1 MSYVPHEGP
10 QSDLLAMRD
19 VPEVLFGGARGGG
32 KTAAL
37 LGDFLQD
44 VARYEEHWQGV
55 LFRRSYPEL
64 EEVIKQSHKFYL
76 PTGAHWRASS
86 KSWHWANGACLRLR
100 SLESKEDASKYQGHE
115 FSFIGWDE
123 VTNWAFPDAYKELF
137 ACLRGSG
144 KQVAA
149 RIRCSGNPGGPGH
162 NWVKDRFLIGEHKKG
177 WHLTYDEET
186 NMSRIYIPSRTSDNP
201 SLILNSP
208 NYTRQLRAVGSK
220 ELVRAWLEGDWDIVL
235 GAYFDEFSEQRHAIP
250 DIEISDLPKKWK
262 VYRAYDHGSY
272 HPFAVLWYTYAG
284 NEMKEFEP
292 GTLIFLREW
301 FGADETG
308 KGLKMSVADI
318 AEGMRRRE
326 RDFRRKVE
334 PGPADNQIFENDG
347 GMPLSEIMA
356 GRGIYF
362 ERSDKRRIAG
372 WNQVRYRLQ
381 SDLIKFCRACKHT
394 ILSIPTLQHDDHKAE
409 DVDTTGND
417 HCFVGDT
424 LVDTPN
430 GQIPIKLLPEQGYTW
445 TRNGWAWYDRA
456 SLKQSNVDVVEV
468 LFDDGRK
475 VRCTPDHRFL
485 SASGGTWIEA
495 KDLTGKQVYEAKC
508 TLSKLIKQPKSLMG
522 VDSIFVANTSNEMD
536 CDCTEPF
543 GLHTMVKYLKA
554 SISIIGT
561 KIRQT
566 IKSKILSCS
575 AVESIFRSISNQ
587 KKPGNGTVFQS
598 NLLGR
603 SPSSGI
609 SLPKGES
616 GIENIFTKIVRI
628 NYLFA
633 HRSNAINAKQ
643 SFRLTGPETIAL
655 TPVSLSIGDFPEQT
669 TKSEYASNVTP
680 SSNAISIQSSS
691 CAVANVEISH
701 QAKLGPV
708 ALSVTPAGK
717 ADVYCLRVP
726 RIKHFSIL
734 GGIIVHNC
742 ADVVRYASMAWPIQV
757 QVEKIREDVRDIR
770 TFNELIDASDDL
782 MSRIRR
788 PL

>member
-308 KGLKMSVADI
+308 KGLKLSVADI

-417 HCFVGDT
+417 H
-424 LVDTPN
+424 L
-430 GQIPIKLLPEQGYTW
+430 
-445 TRNGWAWYDRA
+445 
-456 SLKQSNVDVVEV
+456 
-468 LFDDGRK
+468 
-475 VRCTPDHRFL
+475 
-485 SASGGTWIEA
+485 
-495 KDLTGKQVYEAKC
+495 
-508 TLSKLIKQPKSLMG
+508 
-522 VDSIFVANTSNEMD
+522 
-536 CDCTEPF
+536 
-543 GLHTMVKYLKA
+543 
-554 SISIIGT
+554 
-561 KIRQT
+561 
-566 IKSKILSCS
+566 
-575 AVESIFRSISNQ
+575 
-587 KKPGNGTVFQS
+587 
-598 NLLGR
+598 
-603 SPSSGI
+603 
-609 SLPKGES
+609 
-616 GIENIFTKIVRI
+616 
-628 NYLFA
+628 
-633 HRSNAINAKQ
+633 
-643 SFRLTGPETIAL
+643 
-655 TPVSLSIGDFPEQT
+655 
-669 TKSEYASNVTP
+669 
-680 SSNAISIQSSS
+680 
-691 CAVANVEISH
+691 
-701 QAKLGPV
+701 
-708 ALSVTPAGK
+708 
-717 ADVYCLRVP
+717 
-726 RIKHFSIL
+726 
-734 GGIIVHNC
+734 